1 MSFCSSFVSTVVLL
15 IFQENANQ
23 YFLKVNAS
31 CINELKCPG
40 MTFFSSW
47 FCRGDP
53 LFLEPFWMQ
62 HAASSALVVAG
73 WHRMSYVFE
82 NNSYISHELEKHI
95 RRLHSIAKNAAT
107 SGKYIVFGA
116 GSTQLLNAA
125 VYALSPQN
133 SSSPAKVVASI
144 PYYPVCFF
152 LSWFGCLR
160 LLLCLFRHK
169 AFYWE
174 RCLCWKYFP
183 EKRIP

>member
-1 MSFCSSFVSTVVLL
+1 
-15 IFQENANQ
+15 
-23 YFLKVNAS
+23 
-31 CINELKCPG
+31 
-40 MTFFSSW
+40 
-47 FCRGDP
+47 
-53 LFLEPFWMQ
+53 MQ

-95 RRLHSIAKNAAT
+95 RRLHSNAKNAAT

-144 PYYPVCFF
+144 PYYPVCFSF
-152 LSWFGCLR
+152 LGSVVYGCCFVCFGIKH
-160 LLLCLFRHK
+160 FI
-169 AFYWE
+169 E
-174 RCLCWKYFP
+174 RDVCVGNFFP
-183 EKRIP
+183 KNEFPRNC